1 MMILSSPPLSPLSL
15 SRHRAALLV
24 VDIQERLVPA
34 MPAEISARV
43 VKHTS
48 ILIDAAA
55 RLGVPIVVSQQY
67 PKGLGATLPAI
78 EDVLAAVA
86 KDGGAQLHRFDK
98 LEFSAAAA
106 PAFSALAPKLG
117 RDQWIVTGM
126 EAHVCVYQSARDLVA
141 RGMGVHVVADAVCSR
156 TKANWRTGL
165 DLADRAGAITTST
178 EVCVF
183 DLLGR
188 AGTEEFRALS
198 KAIR

>member
-1 MMILSSPPLSPLSL
+1 MPAGSPLAL

-34 MPAEISARV
+34 MPEAV
-43 VKHTS
+43 VNGVVRNTA

-55 RLGVPIVVSQQY
+55 RLGLPIVVSQQY

-78 EDVLAAVA
+78 EAALAAA
-86 KDGGAQLHRFDK
+86 GGGGGAAIHRFDK

-106 PAFSALAPKLG
+106 PGFTALAPGLG

-126 EAHVCVYQSARDLVA
+126 EAHVCVYQSARDLA
-141 RGMGVHVVADAVCSR
+141 LRGPAVHVVADAVCSR
-156 TKANWRTGL
+156 TKANWKLGL
-165 DLADRAGAITTST
+165 GLAERAGAIVTST

-188 AGTEEFRALS
+188 AGSDEFRALS
-198 KAIR
+198 KAIK